1 MCDLV
6 DACVFGPGQAIC
18 QQFFENM
25 LHKYDVFLFWE
36 NIVHT
41 YNNKIH
47 DIYNIYI
54 SYKKQLLSYLSN
66 CIFYINHVLIAFQ

>member
-1 MCDLV
+1 MFLV
-6 DACVFGPGQAIC
+6 QDKLYVNNFW
-18 QQFFENM
+18 
-25 LHKYDVFLFWE
+25 KYASQIWYFFLFWE

-54 SYKKQLLSYLSN
+54 SYKKHYFPISL
-66 CIFYINHVLIAFQ
+66 IAFFYINHVLIAFQ